1 MVFSRVGAGGKHR
14 FLVGFSRKGCII
26 IFDMRKRGI
35 RSVIKKILKYF
46 WKDKVFVIAFA
57 LAILSCFF
65 VPPSAVY
72 LDYVN
77 WKVPII
83 MFTLMLAVAGMY
95 EANLFSFISI
105 KLVSRF
111 YSIKW
116 IGLVVILASFFLGMW
131 ITNDAVLLTLVPFTL
146 VVTKQTGQER
156 YALIIVIM
164 QTIAANMGSALT
176 PMGDPQNIY
185 LYAHYELGFGEFVA
199 AMAPITITG
208 FVLLVVSTVLLIPN
222 VPCQPIMVAPKVAFR
237 KLWVYGLIF
246 INALLC
252 VLKVLPPWWT
262 FGITVVLIV
271 PFGIHLLKK
280 VDYTLILTF
289 ISFFVFTGNLSQ
301 MTSVVSFVSEWLNTD
316 VSVYFSG
323 LVVSQFISNVP
334 ASILL
339 STFTPKLFWRPLLQ
353 GVNVGAMGTLLA
365 SLASLIALKFVIK
378 DFPNQG
384 KTYIKTYSLLC
395 VVYIAII
402 TAVVFIINYL

>member
-1 MVFSRVGAGGKHR
+1 M
-14 FLVGFSRKGCII
+14 
-26 IFDMRKRGI
+26 
-35 RSVIKKILKYF
+35 IKKILKYF

>member
-1 MVFSRVGAGGKHR
+1 
-14 FLVGFSRKGCII
+14 
-26 IFDMRKRGI
+26 
-35 RSVIKKILKYF
+35 VIKKILKYF

>member
-1 MVFSRVGAGGKHR
+1 
-14 FLVGFSRKGCII
+14 
-26 IFDMRKRGI
+26 MRKRGI

>member
-1 MVFSRVGAGGKHR
+1 
-14 FLVGFSRKGCII
+14 
-26 IFDMRKRGI
+26 MRKRGI
-35 RSVIKKILKYF
+35 GSVVKKILRYF

-116 IGLVVILASFFLGMW
+116 IGMVVILASFFLGMW

-146 VVTKQTGQER
+146 VVTKQTGQAR
-156 YALIIVIM
+156 YALNIVIM

-199 AMAPITITG
+199 AMAPVTITG
-208 FVLLVVSTVLLIPN
+208 FILLIVSTLLLIPN
-222 VPCQPIMVAPKVAFR
+222 VPCQPIMVAPKVAVR

-246 INALLC
+246 LNALLC

-262 FGITVVLIV
+262 FGITVALIV
-271 PFGIHLLKK
+271 PFGIHLVKK

-289 ISFFVFTGNLSQ
+289 ISFFIFTGNLSQ

-378 DFPNQG
+378 DFPTQG

-402 TAVVFIINYL
+402 TAVVFIVNYL